1 MGRFS
6 SLMIFFAGF
15 GLASCR
21 VQLSCDSFLRRIPSF
36 SIFFEHCACRFGNWS
51 DDVVPLANEIAVR
64 VPLTEC
70 ESGLKIATG
79 VRIQH
84 PIGYDNI
91 TCGENGEGCEAC
103 TDNLDEVFTCVMDCQ
118 YDMNVTA
125 VFDGASEAIPVP
137 QNQCSSGYAI
147 PGRRRLQ
154 AIGGYQCVG
163 TRCRECDDEWE
174 QIHMCKYLQLCSLHN
189 L

>member
-1 MGRFS
+1 MGRFTF
-6 SLMIFFAGF
+6 LMIFFVGF

-21 VQLSCDSFLRRIPSF
+21 VQ
-36 SIFFEHCACRFGNWS
+36 CRFGNWS
-51 DDVVPLANEIAVR
+51 DDVVPLANEIAVS

-79 VRIQH
+79 VRIQQ

-103 TDNLDEVFTCVMDCQ
+103 TNNLDEVFTCVMDCQ

-125 VFDGASEAIPVP
+125 IFDGVSEAVPVP
-137 QNQCSSGYAI
+137 RNQCSSGYAI

-163 TRCRECDDEWE
+163 MRCRECEDEWE
-174 QIHMCKYLQLCSLHN
+174 ELHMC
-189 L
+189 